1 MRKLLGRAFFLHGAF
16 FLIVAFFL
24 MAAFPAT
31 AGKND
36 DVTTCV
42 LPVRANWSN
51 MGGHF
56 QLGKPPQPG
65 DFFVDISMDFP
76 QADARSSGS
85 FRGYVGVACGTPDSV
100 KMTFHH
106 NLVLGWE
113 AKPAN

>member
-1 MRKLLGRAFFLHGAF
+1 MRKLLGQSL

-24 MAAFPAT
+24 IAAFPTA

-42 LPVRANWSN
+42 LPVRAYWNNSR
-51 MGGHF
+51 GHF

-65 DFFVDISMDFP
+65 DFFVDMTMTG
-76 QADARSSGS
+76 SGPGPS
-85 FRGYVGVACGTPDSV
+85 AATSGNLKGYVGVACGTPDSV

-106 NLVLGWE
+106 NLILGWE
-113 AKPAN
+113 ATPAN